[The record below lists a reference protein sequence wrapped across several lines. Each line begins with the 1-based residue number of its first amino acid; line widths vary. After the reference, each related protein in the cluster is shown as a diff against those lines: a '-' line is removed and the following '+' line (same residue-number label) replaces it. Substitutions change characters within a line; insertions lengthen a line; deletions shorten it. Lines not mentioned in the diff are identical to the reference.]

1 MAAPKP
7 TPLTVALAAIP
18 PTGHHAHVGEVFRPA
33 AEEGMGGPV
42 GTLDGHVELVRRGP
56 HVLARGNVDAVGE
69 VACDRCGS
77 PLALRV
83 AGEFACVYSP
93 LDSLR
98 ERGENE
104 DDEGG
109 PEVPEAFAGEADEV
123 SEYSGDTIDLAQVV
137 REFVALERPAR
148 VFCADVAPAAE
159 RAAADAACH
168 ARIAAVAPADDVP
181 LSTSPFAAL
190 KDRTKN
196 R

>member
-7 TPLTVALAAIP
+7 TPLTVPLAAIT
-18 PTGHHAHVGEVFRPA
+18 PTGHHAHVGEVLRPA

-42 GTLDGHVELVRRGP
+42 SRLDGHVELQRRGV
-56 HVLARGNVDAVGE
+56 HVLARGNVDATGE
-69 VACDRCGS
+69 VACDRCGA
-77 PLALRV
+77 PLTLRV

-93 LDSLR
+93 LESLR

-104 DDEGG
+104 DIEGG
-109 PEVPEAFAGEADEV
+109 PEVPDPFAGEADEV
-123 SEYSGDTIDLAQVV
+123 SEYTGDTIDLAQVV

-148 VFCADVAPAAE
+148 VFCADVAPPAE
-159 RAAADAACH
+159 AAAADAACH
-168 ARIAAVAPADDVP
+168 ARIADVAPADVP